1 MDRAM
6 IVGKRADPKKIGP
19 PASWET
25 SMYLPQDHDRS
36 IPDMSAGR
44 FTRPVR
50 PPASQAPRVR
60 SEVVGRLAAML
71 ASGPFAGRRTVA
83 QGAAGVLLS
92 QSDLAAD
99 LYDISLVHADGRGPT
114 VLVSAQDD
122 SAVVAQWRKTALS
135 LGLPLLVMRDDGEV
149 LQPYE
154 HCGAVTVGPFRY
166 RRRNATLSRRR
177 PRFLQ
182 RRKCG
187 RLPER
192 PLVRRERDM
201 SPDAWTR

>member
-1 MDRAM
+1 MS
-6 IVGKRADPKKIGP
+6 V
-19 PASWET
+19 
-25 SMYLPQDHDRS
+25 QDHDRPT
-36 IPDMSAGR
+36 PDGSAGR
-44 FTRPVR
+44 LERPVR
-50 PPASQAPRVR
+50 PPASEAPLVR
-60 SEVVGRLAAML
+60 SELVGRLADMVVA
-71 ASGPFAGRRTVA
+71 GPFAGRRTIA
-83 QGAAGVLLS
+83 RGASGVLLS
-92 QSDLAAD
+92 QSGVAAD
-99 LYDISLVHADGRGPT
+99 LYDISMVYADGRGPA

-122 SAVVAQWRKTALS
+122 SAVVAQWRKTAMAF
-135 LGLPLLVMRDDGEV
+135 GLPLLVMRDDGAV

-166 RRRNATLSRRR
+166 RRRNATLRRRR